1 MFSCLAPSLNVD
13 VFEIHQCCCMRLQVV
28 HHYCWARGHR
38 LDVAQFIH
46 SLSYGWACGCFLGR
60 GCLWIRLLW
69 TFLCTSFGE
78 HLSALLLSNRPVV
91 RSCGEGMSHL
101 IRNHQLSKV
110 SAPFC
115 VPTSHVWVSSGCS
128 TSSSSLGIFCIFHF
142 NPPKW
147 HSTVVLSC
155 VSLTINDVKPLCV
168 ILLVILHLLCEKSP
182 WLFVFCVYWLFFF
195 FPLNYLEETVS
206 LGLSCGMHDL

>member
-1 MFSCLAPSLNVD
+1 MSLWHQ
-13 VFEIHQCCCMRLQVV
+13 VFRLWHESFNGQRIFHLYGWITVGRLSMHQLMDIWVV
-28 HHYCWARGHR
+28 FTFTELFRRALPWTFVYKFY
-38 LDVAQFIH
+38 LDVYLHFLLGIYLRGE
-46 SLSYGWACGCFLGR
+46 SLSHMVTLFNVWKNHP
-60 GCLWIRLLW
+60 
-69 TFLCTSFGE
+69 SF
-78 HLSALLLSNRPVV
+78 
-91 RSCGEGMSHL
+91 
-101 IRNHQLSKV
+101 SKV

-147 HSTVVLSC
+147 YSTVVLSC